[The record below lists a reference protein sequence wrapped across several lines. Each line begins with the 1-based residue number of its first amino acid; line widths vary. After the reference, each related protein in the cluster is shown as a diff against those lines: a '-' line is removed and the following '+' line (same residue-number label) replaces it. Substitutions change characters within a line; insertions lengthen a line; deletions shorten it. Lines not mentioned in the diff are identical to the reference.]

1 MNTDTLTGN
10 ATDLGGKIKDGIGDA
25 LGDKKLQSEGKADQ
39 LDGKTQKVYGEAR
52 DFVEGSVRPIVD
64 YARQFA
70 RERPFA
76 AAALGGVLG
85 IALINTLRGK

>member
-1 MNTDTLTGN
+1 MRWATRSFGPHLPQKN
-10 ATDLGGKIKDGIGDA
+10 AR
-25 LGDKKLQSEGKADQ
+25 KADQ